1 MNKNNRLDES
11 LSSTTFMKN
20 LTGNISTSIDPSKI
34 VVTPDGILQS
44 TANDKQPNTNNKH
57 KHSK

>member
-44 TANDKQPNTNNKH
+44 TTNNKQPNTNNKH
-57 KHSK
+57 KPSK